1 MSFKDTTKRRT
12 RIDDAAADAGG
23 VWMTKE
29 VTSLS
34 TRKHSKFTRGQP
46 KIRPP

>member
-12 RIDDAAADAGG
+12 RIDDAAADAG